1 MSITTLCCLV
11 YYLLCEFVLVGFLPM
26 SKAIIIRD
34 KEVFYLLS
42 ALVVEEPNIFFN
54 FLSIKTYL

>member
-42 ALVVEEPNIFFN
+42 ALVVGEPIVYLKFF
-54 FLSIKTYL
+54 KY